1 MSYGRWQGV
10 DANFGLH
17 RRELICGED
26 TVIFAK
32 GKILSDSALSVKG
45 NIVVN
50 SLDLNKLQ
58 AESQRDWFGVVNGD
72 LSLDYS
78 QASPTLRGKLAC
90 RDFGYRDLR
99 FSKVLLD
106 FYQNK
111 ESLVVP
117 QFNFFDEESDESLAI
132 KGELGYNLLSGSFF
146 PSDKKLQ
153 LYYQGDFLRYLSQ
166 LLPFIK
172 SPESSSR
179 LALNLGMTDKGLSIK
194 EGAFVLKNGQMEIA
208 SQPEDAEDIQMD
220 LRISNDT
227 LFVQKFQARIGE
239 GKLNFSNDFAES
251 DKNLVLGN
259 LNLGKIY
266 FWTSGGKVSF
276 NYPDYMDDN
285 AVGKVRVKGLQD
297 GEKAF
302 VQGPADNMLIS
313 VQFCISDA
321 QAMFPKKSRNLLNLI
336 SETATISQPEK
347 AVKLPFFIEMQLL
360 FEDNVYYKTYPMNLL
375 VSRGSFLDFRYEKDD
390 QWQVTR
396 GEFRSTS
403 GDMEIFSS
411 VFTAKNVDL
420 LLSQTNSLFD
430 LNAEFEAIAVDGST
444 VSLFLKTIDKSKFA
458 LTKNTEIE
466 LASTDKDLTSDMQII
481 SSLKYDISQDNSQT
495 GAAAQAAMNSQVLGI
510 VGDGV
515 QSQVLDLFISPVE
528 NSLQRALRLDL
539 FRIKMNVVQ
548 NILEDYDNQQ
558 NLNQEQTAMDGSD
571 ILLNKMKI
579 SLGKSLTNRLF
590 VVSEFKVEESD
601 DPLVEKRKLLLNQ
614 KVGFRY
620 ILPYNFRFQYNY
632 NFSEDVEKN
641 LYELNLRKSIDF

>member
-1 MSYGRWQGV
+1 M
-10 DANFGLH
+10 
-17 RRELICGED
+17 RRE
-26 TVIFAK
+26 
-32 GKILSDSALSVKG
+32 
-45 NIVVN
+45 
-50 SLDLNKLQ
+50 
-58 AESQRDWFGVVNGD
+58 
-72 LSLDYS
+72 
-78 QASPTLRGKLAC
+78 P
-90 RDFGYRDLR
+90 
-99 FSKVLLD
+99 
-106 FYQNK
+106 
-111 ESLVVP
+111 
-117 QFNFFDEESDESLAI
+117 
-132 KGELGYNLLSGSFF
+132 
-146 PSDKKLQ
+146 
-153 LYYQGDFLRYLSQ
+153 
-166 LLPFIK
+166 
-172 SPESSSR
+172 
-179 LALNLGMTDKGLSIK
+179 
-194 EGAFVLKNGQMEIA
+194 
-208 SQPEDAEDIQMD
+208 
-220 LRISNDT
+220 
-227 LFVQKFQARIGE
+227 
-239 GKLNFSNDFAES
+239 
-251 DKNLVLGN
+251 
-259 LNLGKIY
+259 
-266 FWTSGGKVSF
+266 
-276 NYPDYMDDN
+276 
-285 AVGKVRVKGLQD
+285 
-297 GEKAF
+297 
-302 VQGPADNMLIS
+302 
-313 VQFCISDA
+313 
-321 QAMFPKKSRNLLNLI
+321 
-336 SETATISQPEK
+336 
-347 AVKLPFFIEMQLL
+347 
-360 FEDNVYYKTYPMNLL
+360 
-375 VSRGSFLDFRYEKDD
+375 
-390 QWQVTR
+390 
-396 GEFRSTS
+396 
-403 GDMEIFSS
+403 SS

-444 VSLFLKTIDKSKFA
+444 VSLFLKTIDKSKCKTAKKLA